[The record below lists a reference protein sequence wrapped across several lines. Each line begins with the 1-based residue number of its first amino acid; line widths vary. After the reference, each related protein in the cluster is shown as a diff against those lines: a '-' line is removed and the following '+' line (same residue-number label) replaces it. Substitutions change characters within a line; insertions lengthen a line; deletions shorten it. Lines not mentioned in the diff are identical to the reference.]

1 MKSQYLHMSLLHLA
15 SLEEWLL
22 LHERVA
28 FHSIQTWPKVLRHF
42 TFLVV
47 VGWGRKWLKNNTRRE
62 NFLARDT
69 NNHVL
74 PKIKLREDQFII
86 QHTFVGVRISSLRGE
101 GVGRE
106 IKAVLLFNPLM
117 YCVYMSVSFKVKA
130 VLESLI
136 TDLDLMLML
145 NRHIALCMCTIVM
158 VFWTLTAKLL
168 YQKHKS
174 LCRQLRSL
182 LSTWPRLWL

>member
-1 MKSQYLHMSLLHLA
+1 MKELPFTAFKPDQKFCDTLL
-15 SLEEWLL
+15 
-22 LHERVA
+22 
-28 FHSIQTWPKVLRHF
+28 
-42 TFLVV
+42 FLSW
-47 VGWGRKWLKNNTRRE
+47 WGGGGKWLKNNTRRE

-101 GVGRE
+101 GVGRKS
-106 IKAVLLFNPLM
+106 KAVLPFNLLM

-158 VFWTLTAKLL
+158 VF
-168 YQKHKS
+168 
-174 LCRQLRSL
+174 
-182 LSTWPRLWL
+182 